1 MEFESFYYF
10 SLFLLSLFRLSSF
23 VKDSQVTV
31 VICSTGFLCFDYFI
45 NFSAFSIA
53 LYNSHHLLISSCQMI
68 HLFILT
74 PFLLSF

>member
-23 VKDSQVTV
+23 AKDLQVTV

-53 LYNSHHLLISSCQMI
+53 LYNPHHLLISSCQMN
-68 HLFILT
+68 HLFILA